1 MRFCYQ
7 YRTSDNVLRNGEITA
22 GDREAAFAELR
33 ARGIR
38 PSRMQEAPGL
48 SNKVA
53 GICKKWGV
61 VALLAF
67 VVTMSFVLLFS
78 MHNEAED
85 AKKKAG
91 LILQTLE
98 ENGTYECRGQI
109 YGDPVFIETAFSSG
123 WKNFFSD
130 EADRFWTM
138 FAVPGRPSGFALARG
153 FPVGLVESLNRNV
166 AVSTDDVPEVAKMK
180 RIVNGIKR
188 EAREYLSDGGSIEG
202 YVRRLERRQQDESMI
217 YARVYREVSESND
230 PQLLAERNKSLRAM
244 GLPMV
249 DLSQKDE

>member
-7 YRTSDNVLRNGEITA
+7 YRTSDNVLHDGEITA

-33 ARGIR
+33 ERGIR

-48 SNKVA
+48 SNKLV
-53 GICKKWGV
+53 GMCRKWGV
-61 VALLAF
+61 IVFSVFAVAMSLALLF
-67 VVTMSFVLLFS
+67 F
-78 MHNEAED
+78 MHNEVEL
-85 AKKKAG
+85 AKEKTD
-91 LILQTLE
+91 LILQALE

-109 YGDPVFIETAFSSG
+109 YGDPVIIEAAFSSG
-123 WKNFFSD
+123 WKSFFPN

-153 FPVGLVESLNRNV
+153 VPNGLVESLARNV
-166 AVSTDDVPEVAKMK
+166 VVSADDVPEVAKMK

-188 EAREYLSDGGSIEG
+188 EARAYLSDGGSIEG
-202 YVRRLERRQQDESMI
+202 YVRRLERRQQEESMI
-217 YARVYREVSESND
+217 YARVYREALESDN
-230 PQLLAERNKSLRAM
+230 PRLLAERNKSLRAM

-249 DLSQKDE
+249 DFSQKDE